1 MKMRLIVS
9 ALVTCLLSTAHAEVS
24 LDKVSPNLPSS
35 LSVGASLRTRYE
47 MWNWFEAGGRNNDYD
62 FLGTV
67 LRFSGKWKSE
77 WAEVLAEGQN
87 SALIDLPTT
96 ASAPPP
102 RGNLGLGGLYYQHNR
117 RRNDASV
124 FLKQGALTWKQFGIA
139 GLTARGGRFEF
150 SEGNEQLSGNA
161 TVDWIKNMRVSQRLI
176 GPFSWS
182 HVGRSFDGFSAAFN
196 RAPYNLT
203 MMLSHPTSGGFDLNG
218 MHTLDDVDVAYGAVT
233 RTRQYG
239 ESWSD
244 ARLFYTYYA
253 DRRHQTKT
261 DNRAV
266 TARND
271 PSERQ
276 AQVEVHSI
284 GAHALQ
290 AMPTAAGVFDG
301 YVWGVGQFGDW
312 GVLNHGAWAWSAEL
326 GWQPALPW
334 KPWLRAGYARSSGD
348 DDANDGTHHTFFQM
362 LPTARVYA
370 FSTFYN
376 LMNTEDASVE
386 LLLRPRP
393 GLTSRTEWHNL
404 RLTEANDLW
413 YQGAGAT
420 IGDRNRAEGFGYSGR
435 PANGFRELFSVV
447 QTSLSYDWNAYVNT
461 NVYYGHVF
469 GGEVVDRIFDNDMG
483 DFGYIELML
492 KI

>member
-1 MKMRLIVS
+1 MPFVDNRPALLRGRVAAQGGIHVDPLGGHFVTRL
-9 ALVTCLLSTAHAEVS
+9 
-24 LDKVSPNLPSS
+24 
-35 LSVGASLRTRYE
+35 GANGDATLWYAWQT
-47 MWNWFEAGGRNNDYD
+47 
-62 FLGTV
+62 
-67 LRFSGKWKSE
+67 GKW
-77 WAEVLAEGQN
+77 
-87 SALIDLPTT
+87 
-96 ASAPPP
+96 
-102 RGNLGLGGLYYQHNR
+102 GGLTHR
-117 RRNDASV
+117 A
-124 FLKQGALTWKQFGIA
+124 I
-139 GLTARGGRFEF
+139 GLTAEVGYRF
-150 SEGNEQLSGNA
+150 N
-161 TVDWIKNMRVSQRLI
+161 
-176 GPFSWS
+176 
-182 HVGRSFDGFSAAFN
+182 
-196 RAPYNLT
+196 
-203 MMLSHPTSGGFDLNG
+203 
-218 MHTLDDVDVAYGAVT
+218 
-233 RTRQYG
+233 
-239 ESWSD
+239 D
-244 ARLFYTYYA
+244 A
-253 DRRHQTKT
+253 
-261 DNRAV
+261 
-266 TARND
+266 
-271 PSERQ
+271 
-276 AQVEVHSI
+276 
-284 GAHALQ
+284 
-290 AMPTAAGVFDG
+290 
-301 YVWGVGQFGDW
+301 
-312 GVLNHGAWAWSAEL
+312 
-326 GWQPALPW
+326 PW